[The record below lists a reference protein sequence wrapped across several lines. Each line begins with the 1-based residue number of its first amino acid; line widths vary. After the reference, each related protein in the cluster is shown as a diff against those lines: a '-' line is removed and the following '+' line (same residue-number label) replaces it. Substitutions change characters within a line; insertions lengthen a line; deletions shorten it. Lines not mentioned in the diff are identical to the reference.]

1 MPAKPVWFVV
11 DLAIKPNALPAL
23 EALARQMVDLTLR
36 EQGALVYE
44 FFLSPDR
51 SRCTVVE
58 QYADEAAV
66 LAHLTGPVVQTL
78 VPKALEHAS
87 VERFAIF
94 GDPGPDATPILN
106 SLAATIY
113 PHLHGFTR

>member
-11 DLAIKPNALPAL
+11 DLAINPGALPAL
-23 EALARQMVDLTLR
+23 EALVRQMVDLTLR
-36 EQGALVYE
+36 EQGALVYQ

-58 QYADEAAV
+58 QYADQAAV
-66 LAHLTGPVVQTL
+66 LAHLTGPVITSI

-94 GDPGPDATPILN
+94 GDPGPQATPLLN
-106 SLAATIY
+106 SLGAVIY